1 MSKYIKFDHFEFPG
15 VVPRTFVGIVPISLV
30 AAPIV
35 KFTGVDKI
43 AALTIVRG
51 ILCCAV
57 WYSLI
62 RFKNALCS
70 RFRYESLGFWF
81 MAFCST
87 QFHLCF
93 YMSRTLPN
101 TFGLIL
107 VLWAFESDLRNRWR
121 TCSACLA
128 ISTLIFRCDTLLLAA
143 PIGLKILISKQ
154 ATLFEF
160 VSHALLLF
168 ISCLVLTVCVDSYFW
183 NRLLWPEGVV
193 LYFNTILNKSHE
205 WGMFDSLESNS
216 CTFSPLTLFFCFV
229 FRYTTHVLVFHK
241 CISTRTSHCIA
252 HVRSWSVS
260 CLSRFSSSYSR
271 NRSRY
276 LVLSSSCN
284 CICVA
289 IFDSSSQGTS
299 FRHAR
304 VSCLYCCRCCG
315 YVCHFTLSLVSLSLS
330 LSLSETHIHNNNK

>member
-205 WGMFDSLESNS
+205 WGTLRSLEY
-216 CTFSPLTLFFCFV
+216 TFSPKHFCFQV
-229 FRYTTHVLVFHK
+229 HNPCIGISQVHFHED
-241 CISTRTSHCIA
+241 
-252 HVRSWSVS
+252 
-260 CLSRFSSSYSR
+260 FSLHYP
-271 NRSRY
+271 
-276 LVLSSSCN
+276 C
-284 CICVA
+284 A
-289 IFDSSSQGTS
+289 
-299 FRHAR
+299 
-304 VSCLYCCRCCG
+304 
-315 YVCHFTLSLVSLSLS
+315 
-330 LSLSETHIHNNNK
+330 